1 MELRVD
7 CWTDRGRRGVLGG
20 AELPF
25 QGSDDRPDMTVRFAQ
40 RVTDNEDNFLQVPA
54 IYKQVSTSRYQGTA
68 AADLQARE

>member
-54 IYKQVSTSRYQGTA
+54 
-68 AADLQARE
+68 